1 MTRARG
7 RRAPEPRDSYAD
19 AVPRIAYYAHHQGHG
34 HLHRGTAVSRATAA
48 GLDGFSTHARP
59 AGWNGSW
66 TRLPDDS
73 GAAPD
78 PRRDAGGALHYAP
91 IGHPG
96 YTARMRRLAAS
107 LTETDPVAL
116 VADVSV
122 EVAVLARLLGVG
134 VVTVALPGLRD
145 DAPHRLGYAVSDL
158 VVGPWP
164 DAAAELLDTGDSGPR
179 PVAVGA
185 ISRFPVADGLAP
197 LEERRVLVLAG
208 SGGTDVTDERVAAA
222 ARQTVGWDWTSLSPR
237 HWVEDPWPLLQ
248 GAAVVVSHC
257 GQNAVAEIAAAR
269 RPAVL
274 VPQDRPFGEQRQMA
288 RVLRD
293 LGLPAVV
300 LDSWPEP
307 DRWDRLLKEAA
318 ELDPA
323 GWALW
328 NDGRGAER
336 FAALLETR

>member
-1 MTRARG
+1 M
-7 RRAPEPRDSYAD
+7 
-19 AVPRIAYYAHHQGHG
+19 PRIAYYAHHQGHG
-34 HLHRGTAVSRATAA
+34 HLHRGTAVSRATAG
-48 GLDGFSTHARP
+48 GLDGYSTHDRP
-59 AGWNGSW
+59 EGWAGTW

-73 GAAPD
+73 GAPLV
-78 PRRDAGGALHYAP
+78 PGRDARGSLHYVP
-91 IGHPG
+91 VGHAG
-96 YTARMRRLAAS
+96 YTTRMRRLAAS
-107 LTETDPVAL
+107 LTETDPAVL

-134 VVTVALPGLRD
+134 VVTVALPGLRE

-158 VVGPWP
+158 VVAPWP
-164 DAAAELLDTGDSGPR
+164 EAAAELLQTGPGGPR

-185 ISRFPVADGLAP
+185 ISRFPVADGLVP

-208 SGGTDVTDERVAAA
+208 SGGTDVTDDRVARAA
-222 ARQTVGWDWTSLSPR
+222 ATTVGWDWTSLSPR
-237 HWVEDPWPLLQ
+237 HWVADPWPLLQ

-288 RVLRD
+288 RVLRE
-293 LGLPAVV
+293 LGLPAIV
-300 LDSWPEP
+300 LDAWPEP
-307 DRWDRLLKEAA
+307 ERWDRLLKEAA
-318 ELDPA
+318 DLDPS

-328 NDGRGAER
+328 NDGHGAER
-336 FAALLETR
+336 FAALLGTR